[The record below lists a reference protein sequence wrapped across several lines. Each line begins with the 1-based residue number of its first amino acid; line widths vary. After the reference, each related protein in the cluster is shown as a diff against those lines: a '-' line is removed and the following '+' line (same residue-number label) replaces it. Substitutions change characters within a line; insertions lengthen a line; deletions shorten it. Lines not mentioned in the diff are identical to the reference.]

1 MEFTGSLCLAEMAPL
16 LQRFGDLL
24 VIGIVGAMALAGARN
39 GLFLATL
46 WGMQALAALVA
57 ALAFGDAVA
66 EVLVLAEV
74 PAEFTLIG
82 GYAIVFLAVGL
93 AIRLAIGA
101 KVPEEAIPF
110 PPLFE
115 TGGGLLVGAIG
126 GMVLAGAVQ
135 IAFSM
140 TPLPPALRMDASQ
153 LRFDMGAKMLRTFAR
168 CAAATEQERAVLLE
182 GEPGTAPDPEKL
194 KAPYPPPG
202 GVRRPQWSEPFC
214 DLDGN
219 GDFSVEEPFA
229 DSDGDG
235 AFTPILSSND
245 LNANEQRDLG
255 LMERYRLGPWTA
267 VKVLLRPDD
276 PKPAEPA
283 TTASPGAPKPEN

>member
-1 MEFTGSLCLAEMAPL
+1 MPASACLCLAEAAPL

-24 VIGIVGAMALAGARN
+24 VIGIVAAMALAGARH

-57 ALAFGDAVA
+57 ALAFGESVA

-74 PAEFTLIG
+74 PAEYTLIG

-101 KVPEEAIPF
+101 KVTEDVLHF

-115 TGGGLLVGAIG
+115 TGGGLLVGALG
-126 GMVLAGAVQ
+126 GVVLAGAVQ
-135 IAFSM
+135 IALSM
-140 TPLPPALRMDASQ
+140 TPLPPTLRLDASK
-153 LRFDMGAKMLRTFAR
+153 LRFDMGAKMLRTFVR
-168 CAAATEQERAVLLE
+168 CMAATEQERTVLLD

-194 KAPYPPPG
+194 QAPYPPPG
-202 GVRRPQWSEPFC
+202 GVRRPQWSEPFA

-219 GDFSVEEPFA
+219 GAFSAGEPFA

-235 AFTPILSSND
+235 AFTPILTGND
-245 LNANEQRDLG
+245 LNANDQRDLG
-255 LMERYRLGPWTA
+255 LMERYRLGSWLA

-283 TTASPGAPKPEN
+283 PASSSGAEAPEN